1 MLYRLLPGSVLRLLR
16 NTERARYDYPPALWT
31 MVGGT
36 FINTFGSSM
45 VFPLFTLYF
54 TEKFGLTLAE
64 AGLLATFF
72 VAGSIIGN
80 PLGGFLADRLGRKGV
95 MIFSLA
101 AAAVLSMSMALAP
114 SAQALIVVAVLWGM
128 TGPMFQPASAAM
140 VADLVPPAR
149 RAASYG
155 LLRIAMNAGVSLGP
169 VAAALMLGLGRLPD
183 GTLAPN
189 AYLPLFAGDA
199 LTSLIFAYIIWRN
212 LRETKPEETS
222 EAAGDGVKSDR
233 AAAGGFGRLFADTP
247 FVVFVALYALIG
259 VVYSQMNTTFGVYM
273 YRTYGIPQ
281 EHYSLM
287 LASNAALVV
296 LFQFPIAR
304 WVDRRDRSR
313 MLALGAALYGL
324 GFGLVGYAAT
334 GVVFEIAII
343 VITIGEMVIVP
354 AAQTVAA
361 DLAPIDM
368 RGRYQAI
375 FGLTAA
381 LGFGV
386 GPVAAGA
393 LFDAGQGRWIWI
405 AALAIGLLVA
415 AGYRASGPSLRR
427 RQSAAVAANTH

>member
-1 MLYRLLPGSVLRLLR
+1 MYRYLPGWATRFAR
-16 NTERARYDYPPALWT
+16 NIERARYDYPHAIWT

-54 TEKFGLTLAE
+54 TEKFGLSLRD
-64 AGLLATFF
+64 AGLLSTFF
-72 VAGSIIGN
+72 VVGAILGN
-80 PLGGFLADRLGRKGV
+80 PLGGFLADRIGRKGV
-95 MIFSLA
+95 MLFALL
-101 AAAVLSMSMALAP
+101 AAAVLSVSMGLAP
-114 SAQALIVVAVLWGM
+114 NVQVLVVVAVLLGV
-128 TGPMFQPASAAM
+128 TSPMFQPASAAM
-140 VADLVPPAR
+140 IADLVPPER

-155 LLRIAMNAGVSLGP
+155 LMRIAANAGVALGP
-169 VAAALMLGLGRLPD
+169 VAAAMMLGLARRPD

-189 AYLPLFAGDA
+189 AYLPLFIGDA
-199 LTSLIFAYIIWRN
+199 VTSLIFAWVILRG
-212 LRETKPEETS
+212 LRETRPQVAPAAEAGSGET
-222 EAAGDGVKSDR
+222 R
-233 AAAGGFGRLFADTP
+233 ASGGSGFGRVFADTP
-247 FVVFVALYALIG
+247 FVVFIALYALIG

-273 YRTYGIPQ
+273 NRSYGIPQ

-287 LASNAALVV
+287 LASNAAMVV

-334 GVVFEIAII
+334 GVVFEIAIV

-368 RGRYQAI
+368 RGRYQAVY
-375 FGLTAA
+375 GLVSFI
-381 LGFGV
+381 GFGV

-393 LFDAGQGRWIWI
+393 LFDAGLGRWIWI
-405 AALAIGLLVA
+405 GSLIIGLAVA
-415 AGYRASGPSLRR
+415 AGYRVSGPSLRR
-427 RQSAAVAANTH
+427 RHAASVAGS